1 MLRGGKA
8 ILATLLAALG
18 AWTAPGAAQTT
29 EPAKTVRA
37 YLLLRDGGQ
46 VQGTLL
52 EWDDARFVV
61 QVGRERREIPIEQV
75 KPVSVYVTRRKV
87 MDLSRAETHL
97 ALGRYCLENALPD
110 PARREFDEAV
120 RLDASLAKQVEELLA
135 STPASAPGE
144 TAAAPPAKGDSA
156 PAPARRKYI
165 PVTEAQIAA
174 NHKHVEGM
182 AEKARAFAR
191 NLHRVETEHF
201 LIHST
206 WGPSDD
212 KPLMETCE
220 KMYAALCR
228 QFDIPVKEN
237 LWAGKYPIFVFQEPE
252 QFRRWCDE
260 VDKSGLANVAGY
272 CHHRSDGFSYIVMN
286 RSSSKEDFYEVL
298 IHEATHAFMARY
310 VSNVA
315 LPRWL
320 NEGLADYMAGE
331 LVPGCSAGKRHI
343 RAAKE
348 ARKLGGSVA
357 RIFQEVQLDVF
368 DYGVAQGLVRLL
380 IARDRAAFV
389 RLVTRLKE
397 GAASEEALKE
407 TYKLTHE
414 QLEQLWWRAVR
425 SGS

>member
-1 MLRGGKA
+1 
-8 ILATLLAALG
+8 
-18 AWTAPGAAQTT
+18 
-29 EPAKTVRA
+29 
-37 YLLLRDGGQ
+37 
-46 VQGTLL
+46 
-52 EWDDARFVV
+52 VV
-61 QVGRERREIPIEQV
+61 QVGRERREVPIEQV
-75 KPVSVYVTRRKV
+75 QPVSVYMTRRKV

-110 PARREFDEAV
+110 HARREFDQAV

-135 STPASAPGE
+135 STPASAPRDS
-144 TAAAPPAKGDSA
+144 TAA
-156 PAPARRKYI
+156 PAPTGKGAASPAPATRKYI

-174 NHKHVEGM
+174 NHKLVEGM

-191 NLHRVETEHF
+191 NLHRVETDHF
-201 LIHST
+201 LIYST

-220 KMYAALCR
+220 KMYAGLCR

-237 LWAGKYPIFVFQEPE
+237 IWAGKYPIFVFQEPE

-260 VDKSGLANVAGY
+260 VVQGGVPDAAGY
-272 CHHRSDGFSYIVMN
+272 CCQRSDGFSYIVMN
-286 RSSSKEDFYEVL
+286 RSPTKEAFYELL

-331 LVPGCSAGKRHI
+331 LVPGCSAGKRHV

-348 ARKLGGSVA
+348 ARKLGGSIA